1 MDLIEYSQLVNY
13 LDTLNLPEEL
23 STKEQLKFK
32 NKAKHYITRNE
43 ILYQRNKKDL
53 NQPLKVIKSTEI
65 EEVLFNNHSTTH
77 TGHFGIETTYHRII
91 QSYYWPKMHLDIERY
106 IKACDVCQRKGRTR
120 KNNPLHPIESK
131 EPFEKIG
138 IDLVGPLIPT
148 KDGYK
153 FIVVII
159 DYCTKWSEARA
170 IPNSAAESIV
180 PFLYEDI
187 FCRHG
192 FPKEIISDR
201 GTTFANELIKE
212 LCNKYQI
219 KHHLSTPYH
228 PQTNGLVERLNRT
241 LCDSIGKLV
250 QLHGKEWNEYL
261 PSVLFAYRT
270 MQQNSTKFTPFY
282 LTYGRQAITPLDLK
296 LQPFENE
303 DQITSNEIIKRACT
317 IMDKLEL
324 DRTIAQKNVEKSQQ
338 KQKDTYQQDNQ
349 PQSFNIGDKVLMKR
363 MEMQHWHHEKFA
375 QKWKGPFYIHQAFDK
390 GAYKLRTMDGKIL
403 KNPYNGDHL
412 KRYIED
418 NSLEPVI
425 VIQG

>member
-1 MDLIEYSQLVNY
+1 
-13 LDTLNLPEEL
+13 
-23 STKEQLKFK
+23 
-32 NKAKHYITRNE
+32 
-43 ILYQRNKKDL
+43 
-53 NQPLKVIKSTEI
+53 
-65 EEVLFNNHSTTH
+65 
-77 TGHFGIETTYHRII
+77 
-91 QSYYWPKMHLDIERY
+91 MHLDIEKY
-106 IKACDVCQRKGRTR
+106 IKACDVCQHKGRTKR
-120 KNNPLHPIESK
+120 NNPLHPIESK

-138 IDLVGPLIPT
+138 IDLVGPLTPT
-148 KDGYK
+148 KDNYRY
-153 FIVVII
+153 IVVAI

-170 IPNSAAESIV
+170 IPNSAAESII

-212 LCNKYQI
+212 LCSKYQI

-241 LCDSIGKLV
+241 LCNAIGKLV

-324 DRTIAQKNVEKSQQ
+324 DRTTAQQNVERSQQ

-349 PQSFNIGDKVLMKR
+349 PQSFTIGDKVLMKR
-363 MEMQHWHHEKFA
+363 MKMQHWHHEKFSA
-375 QKWKGPFYIHQAFDK
+375 KWKGPFYIHQAFDK
-390 GAYKLRTMDGKIL
+390 DAYKLRTMDGKIL

-412 KRYIED
+412 KQYIEN
-418 NSLEPVI
+418 NSLEPII

>member
-23 STKEQLKFK
+23 SIKEQLKFK

-43 ILYQRNKKDL
+43 ILYRRNKKDL
-53 NQPLKVIKSTEI
+53 DQPLKVIKSTEI

-138 IDLVGPLIPT
+138 IDLVGPLTPT

-153 FIVVII
+153 FIVVAI

-296 LQPFENE
+296 L
-303 DQITSNEIIKRACT
+303 
-317 IMDKLEL
+317 
-324 DRTIAQKNVEKSQQ
+324 
-338 KQKDTYQQDNQ
+338 
-349 PQSFNIGDKVLMKR
+349 
-363 MEMQHWHHEKFA
+363 
-375 QKWKGPFYIHQAFDK
+375 
-390 GAYKLRTMDGKIL
+390 
-403 KNPYNGDHL
+403 
-412 KRYIED
+412 
-418 NSLEPVI
+418 
-425 VIQG
+425 